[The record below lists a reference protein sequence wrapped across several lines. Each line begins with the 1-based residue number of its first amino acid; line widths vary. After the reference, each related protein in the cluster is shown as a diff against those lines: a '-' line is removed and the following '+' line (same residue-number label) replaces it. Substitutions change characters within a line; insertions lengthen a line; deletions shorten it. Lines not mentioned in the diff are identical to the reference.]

1 MSNIGNSNMRYVTFI
16 VTQNCNLNCT
26 YCYEHNKT
34 KNSFDVNLA
43 KEIILRE
50 LSIKDNYTEI
60 CFDFFGGEPFLEF
73 DKIKEIVEFFKDR
86 KFDKKVYFF
95 AGTNGTLINKDI
107 QKYTDKA
114 VSKGLIKK
122 NTADREKSRLTQKIK
137 NMK

>member
-86 KFDKKVYFF
+86 KFDKKVYF
-95 AGTNGTLINKDI
+95 LLE
-107 QKYTDKA
+107 QM
-114 VSKGLIKK
+114 VL
-122 NTADREKSRLTQKIK
+122 
-137 NMK
+137 